1 MFMLSVLIIMYVLS
15 LSLVHMQAG
24 TFMSSEEERSSIA
37 LHTVLG
43 DNPTCG
49 AIMKWQMNPVTLCH
63 FSLIS
68 MHDSNFQAVSENVKG
83 ELTEDDDI
91 ISFEYCSI
99 HIN

>member
-49 AIMKWQMNPVTLCH
+49 AIMK
-63 FSLIS
+63 
-68 MHDSNFQAVSENVKG
+68 
-83 ELTEDDDI
+83 
-91 ISFEYCSI
+91 
-99 HIN
+99 